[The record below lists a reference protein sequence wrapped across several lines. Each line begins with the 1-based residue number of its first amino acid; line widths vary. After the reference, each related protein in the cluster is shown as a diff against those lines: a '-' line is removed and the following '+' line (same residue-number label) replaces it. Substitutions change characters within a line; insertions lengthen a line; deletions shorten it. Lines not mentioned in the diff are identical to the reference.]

1 MLIHFKE
8 SDLYDMEVEW
18 FDPKKNCRDLRLKTM
33 DKPSEQELNR
43 KNQTLLLQKYLKED
57 KGNANC
63 ISNTL
68 IDIGILLGMVC
79 LEASDLCNSY
89 VLRAKT
95 LGRPKYL
102 SLLMRSECFLP

>member
-1 MLIHFKE
+1 
-8 SDLYDMEVEW
+8 
-18 FDPKKNCRDLRLKTM
+18 M

-43 KNQTLLLQKYLKED
+43 ENQTLLLQKYLKED

-68 IDIGILLGMVC
+68 IDIGILLGTVC

-95 LGRPKYL
+95 LGRAKYL
-102 SLLMRSECFLP
+102 SLLMRS